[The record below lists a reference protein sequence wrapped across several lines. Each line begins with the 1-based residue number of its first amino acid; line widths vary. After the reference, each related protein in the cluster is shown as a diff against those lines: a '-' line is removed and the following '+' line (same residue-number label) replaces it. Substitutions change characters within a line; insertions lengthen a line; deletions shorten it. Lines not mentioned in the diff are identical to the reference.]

1 MQLSDHSHVTYC
13 TNIHPGE
20 NWSAHFAQLQQY
32 VPAVKQEVS
41 PDKPFGIGLRLS
53 NTASLE
59 LSKEG
64 ALEEFKSWLKA
75 QDCYVF
81 TMNGFP
87 YGGFHHTVVKDHVH
101 TPDWTTSDRVFY
113 TIRLFRLLASLLPEG
128 MEGGISTAPLSY
140 KLWHVRCETE
150 KAAIM
155 ETTTLHIL
163 QVVEQLVR
171 IHRSGGPSMHL
182 DIEPE
187 PDGMMENTQ
196 EFLDWY
202 LHYLLPLGIPF
213 LEDKFGMTAA
223 AAATAIRNHVQLCYD
238 VCHFALVYESA
249 ENILQQLQ
257 QHGLKVG
264 KLQISAALKALMPAD
279 VKAREAVVNV
289 FREFNE
295 PTYLHQVIARKADG
309 YLHYPDLPQALEDAA
324 NPAVEEWRSHFH
336 VPVFIDSYGVLSST
350 RSDIEKVLQLQR
362 KQPFTQHLE
371 VETYTWDV
379 LPAELKLPMDKSVSR
394 ELRWVLQQLELPV
407 M

>member
-1 MQLSDHSHVTYC
+1 MQLSDHSHLTYC

-20 NWSAHFAQLQQY
+20 NWTAHFAQLKQY

-64 ALEEFKSWLKA
+64 ALEEFKAWLKA

-213 LEDKFGMTAA
+213 LEDKFGISADEAA
-223 AAATAIRNHVQLCYD
+223 IAIKNHVQLCYD

-249 ENILQQLQ
+249 ADVLEQLQ

-279 VKAREAVVNV
+279 AGAREAVVNG

-309 YLHYPDLPQALEDAA
+309 YLHYPDLPQALEDAG

-336 VPVFIDSYGVLSST
+336 VPVFVESYGVLSST

-379 LPAELKLPMDKSVSR
+379 LPAELKLPMDRSVSR